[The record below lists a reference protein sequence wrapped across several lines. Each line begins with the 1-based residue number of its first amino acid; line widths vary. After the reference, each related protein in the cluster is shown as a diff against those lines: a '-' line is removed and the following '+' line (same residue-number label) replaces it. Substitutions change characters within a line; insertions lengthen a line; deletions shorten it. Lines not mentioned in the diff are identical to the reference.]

1 MARAENGTRPEKTMR
16 QAYNT
21 EARAMSGN
29 VLFRGRMISEMSEEL
44 AQDHF
49 SIGVDMGGTNLRVAA
64 YCTGTQ
70 VAELI
75 SMPTRLSQGRER
87 VVHDLKEAVL
97 ALREKFR
104 SHRGYLGIGVG
115 TPGPLE
121 LPAGI
126 IRNPPNLPG
135 WDGFQIREAIEQA
148 VGEPILL
155 DSDANAAALA
165 EYTLGSAR
173 AAGIDSLC
181 MLTLGTG
188 VGNGIILNGQV
199 WHGNNG
205 MAGEA
210 GHLPFEPAGPA
221 CPCGGRGC
229 VELYASATGVVRMA
243 AESESRAL
251 IAALPSEPEQWTA
264 RAIAD
269 LAQAGDPAAI
279 AIFERVGRAVGLAMA
294 STANILNLPLYVVA
308 GGLSNAWPLFAPA
321 MFAEMRLRSYVY
333 RLTAAAPEEPLSTPG
348 KSFVRRA
355 ELGADAGI
363 LGACLLPFVQSRR

>member
-1 MARAENGTRPEKTMR
+1 MITEMSRRTAENQFT
-16 QAYNT
+16 
-21 EARAMSGN
+21 
-29 VLFRGRMISEMSEEL
+29 
-44 AQDHF
+44 
-49 SIGVDMGGTNLRVAA
+49 IGVDLGGTNLRVAA
-64 YCTGTQ
+64 YRGGTQ
-70 VAELI
+70 LAELI
-75 SMPTRLSQGRER
+75 SLPTRLSQGRDR

-97 ALREKFR
+97 ALRQRFADQPR
-104 SHRGYLGIGVG
+104 YLGIGVG

-135 WDGFQIREAIEQA
+135 WDGFEIREAIEQA
-148 VGEPILL
+148 IGESIVL

-165 EYTLGSAR
+165 EYALGSAR

-188 VGNGIILNGQV
+188 VGNGIILNGHV

-210 GHLPFEPAGPA
+210 GHLPFEPAGLP

-229 VELYASATGVVRMA
+229 VELYASATAVVRMA
-243 AESESRAL
+243 RESDSPAL
-251 IAALPSEPEQWTA
+251 LHALPDSGEWTA
-264 RAIAD
+264 RAIAEC
-269 LAQAGDPAAI
+269 AEAGDPTAI
-279 AIFERVGRAVGLAMA
+279 AIFERVGRAVGLALA

-333 RLTAAAPEEPLSTPG
+333 RPTAAAPDDPLTTPG

-355 ELGADAGI
+355 ELGADSGI
-363 LGACLLPFVQSRR
+363 LGACLLPFEQGP

>member
-1 MARAENGTRPEKTMR
+1 MTTQTPASLLQN
-16 QAYNT
+16 Q
-21 EARAMSGN
+21 
-29 VLFRGRMISEMSEEL
+29 
-44 AQDHF
+44 F
-49 SIGVDMGGTNLRVAA
+49 SIGVDLGGTNLRVAA
-64 YCTGTQ
+64 YRGGAQ

-75 SMPTRLSQGRER
+75 SLPTRLSQGRER

-97 ALREKFR
+97 ALRYKLAGPTGSLAAEYR
-104 SHRGYLGIGVG
+104 GIGVG

-135 WDGFQIREAIEQA
+135 WDGFVVRQAIEQA
-148 VGEPILL
+148 VGEPIVL

-165 EYTLGSAR
+165 EYQLGSAR
-173 AAGIDSLC
+173 AAGIHSLC

-188 VGNGIILNGQV
+188 VGNGIILEGRV

-210 GHLPFEPAGPA
+210 GHLPFEPAGIA

-243 AESESRAL
+243 AESESPAL
-251 IAALPSEPEQWTA
+251 IAALPAEPEQWTA
-264 RAIAD
+264 RAVAE
-269 LAQAGDPAAI
+269 LAEAGVPAAV
-279 AIFERVGRAVGLAMA
+279 AIFERVGRAVGLALA
-294 STANILNLPLYVVA
+294 STANVLNLPLYVVA
-308 GGLSNAWPLFAPA
+308 GGLSNAWELFAPA

-333 RLTAAAPEEPLSTPG
+333 RPTAAAPEDPLTTPG

-355 ELGADAGI
+355 ELGDNAGI
-363 LGACLLPFVQSRR
+363 LGACLLPLTDG